1 MARCT
6 VEAEDSEVESSC
18 SSINQNSVSKKKITR
33 PMPTKMPLRKMHR
46 KQDENWSAVL
56 PKFRTSC
63 PRFKGP
69 LARKRATIRADGAL
83 HPTAWNKVA
92 TWTLNLTPS
101 YQNMLFV
108 QQTETWTLTV
118 SQNKYKKH
126 QTFHGEHQNDSFHNI
141 SCTDE
146 IKTELKTF
154 QSSSKF
160 VWHKWFQH
168 HKHST
173 KPVAKASIT

>member
-18 SSINQNSVSKKKITR
+18 SSINQSVSKKKITR
-33 PMPTKMPLRKMHR
+33 PMPKKMPLRKMHR
-46 KQDENWSAVL
+46 KENGKWSAVL

-69 LARKRATIRADGAL
+69 LARKRATIRAHGAL
-83 HPTAWNKVA
+83 RPNPTAWNKVA

-101 YQNMLFV
+101 HQNMLFV

-118 SQNKYKKH
+118 SQNNTRSIKH
-126 QTFHGEHQNDSFHNI
+126 PWGTSKRQFPQHQLYWWDQNWTENI
-141 SCTDE
+141 S
-146 IKTELKTF
+146 
-154 QSSSKF
+154 KF
-160 VWHKWFQH
+160 KVNSFG
-168 HKHST
+168 T
-173 KPVAKASIT
+173 NGFSIIDIVRGQWPRQA